1 LDISENKIAK
11 CYIFHENDENNKCE
25 LTNRKLIVIKKGKV
39 SEFAIESLTSITS
52 NQRKLLI
59 PIIFSGILTPL
70 ILVGFFKGFFHPFIA
85 LIFIISGVFSFYI
98 GWMGEKALTINLI
111 MSHRDFTISQITEHL
126 TGFMEFVNQYIQDE
140 PIHKRVLYLESNKD
154 NLIGNDLKICLSKN
168 IHERKLYAYW
178 ELRDLFLSGNLKD
191 ESSYIV
197 LDPLKVGS
205 EVKYQK
211 KTGDQGLTPVI
222 KGTIDL
228 KAILKILNYSEIDS
242 IIE

>member
-1 LDISENKIAK
+1 LDISEHKIAK
-11 CYIFHENDENNKCE
+11 CYIHHENDEKNKCE
-25 LTNRKLIVIKKGKV
+25 LTDRKLIVIKKGKR
-39 SEFAIESLTSITS
+39 SEFAIENLTSITS

-70 ILVGFFKGFFHPFIA
+70 ILVGFFKGFFHPLIA

-98 GWMGEKALTINLI
+98 GWMGEKALTINLL
-111 MSHRDFTISQITEHL
+111 MSHRDFPVSQITEHL
-126 TGFMEFVNQYIQDE
+126 SSFMEYVNQYLQDE
-140 PIHKRVLYLESNKD
+140 SIYKRVLYLVFNKD
-154 NLIGNDLKICLSKN
+154 KLQGNDLEICLSKN
-168 IHERKLYAYW
+168 AHERKLYSYW
-178 ELRDLFLSGNLKD
+178 QIRDLFLSGNLN
-191 ESSYIV
+191 EETSYIL

-211 KTGDQGLTPVI
+211 KPGDQGLTPVI

-228 KAILKILNYSEIDS
+228 KAVMKILRYGEIRA